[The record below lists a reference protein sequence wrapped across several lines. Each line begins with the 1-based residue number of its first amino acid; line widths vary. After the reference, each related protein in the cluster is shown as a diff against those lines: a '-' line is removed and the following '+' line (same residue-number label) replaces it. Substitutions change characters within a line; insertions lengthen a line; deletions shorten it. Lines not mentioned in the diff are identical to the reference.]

1 MLLWISLLACT
12 PDEPVEP
19 GIVEPITTTRSRPDA
34 AVALAPQQRRL
45 ADGRLPLVWG
55 QVEELPEGLKKDL
68 DPSLHQTLLTA
79 SNQSYGACAACID
92 EGLSAA
98 DCYAQCPVQQKV
110 SWFAGQLLAQGA
122 DDKTVL
128 NSFKFKQGW
137 VDIPQLEGPSVAG
150 QPAKGAAVTLWVVM
164 DYESPFAADSWQA
177 ALDIQ
182 KAHPELSVRPMF
194 WHPERHEAASL
205 AARAALAAAEQGK
218 FQEMNALLL
227 EPGASLDRMSLVT
240 MGESLSLDMASFRAA
255 LVDAPMRGRVQ
266 SHVNAGQG
274 AGVRGL
280 PCFFVNGWRV
290 RGVPL
295 PEQVARLVALEK
307 IP

>member
-12 PDEPVEP
+12 PDEPAEP
-19 GIVEPITTTRSRPDA
+19 GIVEPITTSRSRPDA

-45 ADGRLPLVWG
+45 ADGRLPLTWG
-55 QVEELPEGLKKDL
+55 EGKELPEGLKKDL

-79 SNQSYGACAACID
+79 GNQSYGACAFCVEQGI
-92 EGLSAA
+92 SAT
-98 DCYAQCPVQQKV
+98 DCYAECPVQQKV

-122 DDKTVL
+122 EDKTVL

-137 VDIPQLEGPSVAG
+137 VDMPQLEGPQVTG
-150 QPAKGAAVTLWVVM
+150 QASKGAAVTLWVVM

-177 ALDIQ
+177 ALDMQ
-182 KAHPELSVRPMF
+182 QDHPELILRPLF
-194 WHPERHEAASL
+194 WHPERHESAGL
-205 AARAALAAAEQGK
+205 AARAAFAAAEQGK
-218 FQEMNALLL
+218 FEEMNALLL
-227 EPGASLDRMSLVT
+227 EPGASLDRMSLVG
-240 MGESLSLDMASFRAA
+240 MGEVLSLDMAKFRAA
-255 LVDAPMRGRVQ
+255 MVDAPLRDSVQ
-266 SHVNAGQG
+266 SHVNAGQQV
-274 AGVRGL
+274 GVRGL
-280 PCFFVNGWRV
+280 PCFFVNGWRM